1 MGDAFEKDIEGWPL
15 SCMCSRYQDFAMAYS
30 CEYQNEIQWSWQ
42 SVNLFT
48 AAMYSTV
55 YDPGGSSQ
63 LVIVMDSTDKCKGS
77 VFVFVK
83 ALTRNIIIFCEGE
96 ELVILYILMVLLVN
110 LKINSLAGK
119 FLSVL
124 SLELQVPVTWKYFAT
139 SHGKGG
145 EWYWQ
150 CCWSEGMRKSEK

>member
-1 MGDAFEKDIEGWPL
+1 
-15 SCMCSRYQDFAMAYS
+15 
-30 CEYQNEIQWSWQ
+30 
-42 SVNLFT
+42 
-48 AAMYSTV
+48 MYSTV
-55 YDPGGSSQ
+55 YDPGGTGSSQ

-83 ALTRNIIIFCEGE
+83 APTRNIIIFSRVE
-96 ELVILYILMVLLVN
+96 EMVILYILMVLLVN

-150 CCWSEGMRKSEK
+150 CC